1 VSRLVCWLAV
11 ALLAMSLV
19 PGSRA
24 QAPAGQSAAA
34 SESPEPLR
42 PGDVVRLRI
51 WREPDLS
58 GDFSVDESGHVVLP
72 KLGPVAV
79 DVMSRDSLRR
89 SLLASYAAYLRN
101 PSIDVVLLRRVNVG
115 GAVKNPGLYSVDP
128 TMTIAD
134 ALALAGGATGEGRR
148 DRVDLIR
155 GGDKLLVK
163 LDPATRLGAT
173 PIRSGDQLYVPQR
186 GWISRNQGLVIGT
199 VTAITALAVRIAL
212 HN

>member
-1 VSRLVCWLAV
+1 MSRLVCWIAVGLLAV
-11 ALLAMSLV
+11 SLV
-19 PGSRA
+19 PEPRA
-24 QAPAGQSAAA
+24 QAPAGQNAAT

-42 PGDVVRLRI
+42 PGDLVRLRI

-58 GDFSVDESGHVVLP
+58 GDFQVDESGHVVLP

-79 DVMSRDSLRR
+79 DMMSRDSLRR
-89 SLLASYAAYLRN
+89 SLLAAYAAYLRN
-101 PSIDVVLLRRVNVG
+101 PSIDVILLRRVNVG
-115 GAVKNPGLYSVDP
+115 GAVKNPGLYPVDP

-134 ALALAGGATGEGRR
+134 ALALAGGATGDGRR

-155 GGDKLLVK
+155 GGDKLMVK

-173 PIRSGDQLYVPQR
+173 PIRSGDQLYVPLR
-186 GWISRNQGLVIGT
+186 SWISRNQGLVIGT
-199 VTAITALAVRIAL
+199 VTAITALTVRIAL